1 MEEREYWLGFSVA
14 NGIGPKRFNFLLNH
28 FGSARKAWNAN
39 ESEIEQALGSKI
51 AQKFKFFKKN
61 FNLKLYLKE
70 LKKRKVSFLTLKDRE
85 YPKLLAESGR
95 PPFVIY
101 VKGSLKVLNEEPALA
116 VVGTRR
122 ITTYGEEVTRILVSD
137 LVQSGFIIVS
147 GLALG
152 VDAVA
157 SAAAIGS
164 SGKTIAVLGCG
175 VDCVTPREN
184 ERLYNSIIEH
194 GGAIVSEFPLGHPPF
209 KGTFPSRNRI
219 IAGLSL
225 GVLVTEGAEDSGSLI
240 TANEALKIKRA
251 VFAIPGPITSSLSR
265 GPYSLLK
272 NGGKLVAS
280 ATEIVEELKIPKT
293 PSFAKAS
300 EGQAKFNGTKDEI
313 KILQILENEPLNFD
327 EIARRTDINPSKI
340 GTILSMMEIKGLIK
354 NSAGLFSLIN

>member
-1 MEEREYWLGFSVA
+1 MGFSVA
-14 NGIGPKRFNFLLNH
+14 SGIGPKRFNFLLNH
-28 FGSARKAWNAN
+28 FGSAKKAWNARD
-39 ESEIEQALGSKI
+39 EELEQVLGVKI
-51 AQKFKFFKKN
+51 AQAFKTFKKN

-70 LKKRKVSFLTLKDRE
+70 LKKRKITFLTLKDKD
-85 YPKLLAESGR
+85 YPKLLLESGR
-95 PPFVIY
+95 PPFVLY
-101 VKGSLKVLNEEPALA
+101 VKGSVKILNETPALA

-122 ITTYGEEVTRILVSD
+122 ITNYGEEVTRILVSD
-137 LVQSGFIIVS
+137 LVANGFIIVS

-157 SAAAIGS
+157 SASAIGAD
-164 SGKTIAVLGCG
+164 GKTIAVLGCG
-175 VDCVTPREN
+175 VDCVTPAEN
-184 ERLYNSIIEH
+184 TKLYNSIIEH
-194 GGAIVSEFPLGHPPF
+194 GGAIVSEYPLGHPPLP
-209 KGTFPSRNRI
+209 GTFPSRNRI

-280 ATEIVEELKIPKT
+280 ASEIVEELKIPKDQT
-293 PSFAKAS
+293 QK
-300 EGQAKFNGTKDEI
+300 QIKKLDGTKDEI

-327 EIARRTDINPSKI
+327 EIVRRSKI
-340 GTILSMMEIKGLIK
+340 ESAEIGTLLSMMEIKGLIK
-354 NSAGLFSLIN
+354 SSGGLFALTT